1 MERNVAGRIE
11 VIGHR
16 NFKEA
21 HEELFGLVSF
31 ASGISIY
38 AIVGPTGAG
47 KSRFVEELEAAL
59 TGPVKRENVVELF
72 RHFLYTECVTQ
83 SDGFFLWSDYY
94 TRSLME
100 LNEPCIDQKRRPTS
114 EEMAFLHGDT
124 WPRSIT
130 KRDAALRLAFENTLR
145 RRRVKWLAMDD
156 AHVLTYVR
164 REKAYLGQAE
174 TLKSL
179 ANTSHVILIL
189 SGTYQLLDLLG
200 LNSQLRRRT
209 HVIHLAPYDGTDEED
224 MKEFSKTLRTLI
236 NKLKVQLEMNFGN
249 FAAFIFTNSQGCIGA
264 AHDLVIRASTFAHI
278 AAKKGGENVIT
289 ASMLEKCQL
298 SDEDRNTL
306 VDDIRIG
313 RDKMMRF
320 KQENEK
326 EKSSRLKSTEP
337 QKEGVIKDVPKKKKG
352 RRVGRRSPIRDPV
365 LPHKNQRNKPKI
377 GEA

>member
-1 MERNVAGRIE
+1 MERNLAGRIE

-38 AIVGPTGAG
+38 AVVGPPGAG
-47 KSRFVEELEAAL
+47 KSRIAEELEVAL
-59 TGPVKRENVVELF
+59 TGPAKGENVVELF
-72 RHFLYTECVTQ
+72 RAFLYTECVTQ

-100 LNEPCIDQKRRPTS
+100 LNEPCIDQKRRPTP
-114 EEMAFLHGDT
+114 EEVAFLHGDT

-145 RRRVKWLAMDD
+145 RRQVKWLAMDD

-209 HVIHLAPYDGTDEED
+209 HVIHLAPYDGTEKED

-236 NKLKVQLEMNFGN
+236 TKLKVQLEMDFED
-249 FAAFIFTNSQGCIGA
+249 FAVFIFMNSQGCIGA
-264 AHDLVIRASTFAHI
+264 AHDLVTRAATFAHI
-278 AAKKGGENVIT
+278 AARKGGEDKIT
-289 ASMLEKCQL
+289 ASMLQKCQL

-306 VDDIRIG
+306 IDDIRTG
-313 RDKMMRF
+313 REKLARF
-320 KQENEK
+320 KQENETQK
-326 EKSSRLKSTEP
+326 TSKSKRSGPK
-337 QKEGVIKDVPKKKKG
+337 KEGVVKDVKKKKKG
-352 RRVGRRSPIRDPV
+352 RRVGRRSPVRDPV
-365 LPHKNQRNKPKI
+365 LPHKNRRTEPKL